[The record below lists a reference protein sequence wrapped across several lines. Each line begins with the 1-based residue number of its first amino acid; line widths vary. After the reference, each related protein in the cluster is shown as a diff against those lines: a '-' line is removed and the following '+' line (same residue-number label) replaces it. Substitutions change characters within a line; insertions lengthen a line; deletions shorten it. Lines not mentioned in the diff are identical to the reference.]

1 MSTETWLAHG
11 YSYGEVRPIASSARF
26 TATCSHQSRW
36 KKSRSPSA
44 MSIEPLTT
52 WMMWYRSR
60 SQRKVDIARARRV
73 YGTACAM

>member
-1 MSTETWLAHG
+1 
-11 YSYGEVRPIASSARF
+11 
-26 TATCSHQSRW
+26 
-36 KKSRSPSA
+36 